1 MLGQMF
7 RHSFWASIVFDCPW
21 KKVFWKGVLHWVS
34 TTIVS
39 KKGKRMFVLLSFY
52 LKSSHFNHELESRKI
67 LLLTKESYAMY
78 VTKVQGSQL
87 QIIYLWRNCIIMLH
101 NPYSLVI
108 SRPLIINAIHHECTD
123 SSNDWK
129 IGVPSFLK
137 KK

>member
-1 MLGQMF
+1 MKEGLLK
-7 RHSFWASIVFDCPW
+7 RRVALSEYTAIVR
-21 KKVFWKGVLHWVS
+21 
-34 TTIVS
+34 

-101 NPYSLVI
+101 NPYSY
-108 SRPLIINAIHHECTD
+108 H
-123 SSNDWK
+123 
-129 IGVPSFLK
+129 F
-137 KK
+137 